1 MDFTDHVVVGVDG
14 SSTSIAAAV
23 WARDIAR
30 AGHWPLGIVHTQGLA
45 PDVREMLG
53 EGGTLMCVES
63 MLAPAL
69 VQASRTAAM
78 VVVASRGQGSPALP
92 IVDAAAEAVLQE
104 AAGPVVVLPS
114 TTWNTLE
121 RPLVLG
127 LDAERPSPASIRFA
141 VSVAGRTGARLKVIV
156 DDKGQGPDRARL
168 QTVQVLTR
176 VLGSDLPETFD
187 VEVSAHELT
196 DALVAKASEASLTVV
211 GSQDARRCVERERS
225 ENRLLLRLST
235 SPFAVVANTVEVDQ
249 ADRSATP

>member
-14 SSTSIAAAV
+14 SSTSIASAV

-30 AGHWPLGIVHTQGLA
+30 AGHWPLGIVYTQGMA
-45 PDVREMLG
+45 PDVREML
-53 EGGTLMCVES
+53 GGTLMCVES

-78 VVVASRGQGSPALP
+78 VVVASRGQGSPVLP

-196 DALVAKASEASLTVV
+196 DALLAKASEASLTVV
-211 GSQDARRCVERERS
+211 GSQHARRSTERERS

-235 SPFAVVANTVEVDQ
+235 SPVAVVANTVEVGQ
-249 ADRSATP
+249 ADGSATR

>member
-1 MDFTDHVVVGVDG
+1 MARKEQRLTQEEITMDFTDHVVVGVDG

-30 AGHWPLGIVHTQGLA
+30 AGHWPLGIVYTQGLA
-45 PDVREMLG
+45 PDLRELLG
-53 EGGTLMCVES
+53 ESGTLMCVES

-78 VVVASRGQGSPALP
+78 VVVASRGQGSPVLP

-141 VSVAGRTGARLKVIV
+141 VSVAGRTGFSAARLTRRVY
-156 DDKGQGPDRARL
+156 RL
-168 QTVQVLTR
+168 ETTSSASTVLQPPR
-176 VLGSDLPETFD
+176 HCPW
-187 VEVSAHELT
+187 
-196 DALVAKASEASLTVV
+196 
-211 GSQDARRCVERERS
+211 
-225 ENRLLLRLST
+225 
-235 SPFAVVANTVEVDQ
+235 
-249 ADRSATP
+249 

>member
-1 MDFTDHVVVGVDG
+1 M
-14 SSTSIAAAV
+14 
-23 WARDIAR
+23 
-30 AGHWPLGIVHTQGLA
+30 
-45 PDVREMLG
+45 
-53 EGGTLMCVES
+53 
-63 MLAPAL
+63 
-69 VQASRTAAM
+69 
-78 VVVASRGQGSPALP
+78 ASRGQGSTVLP

-104 AAGPVVVLPS
+104 AAGPVVVLPY
-114 TTWNTLE
+114 TTWNTLD

-196 DALVAKASEASLTVV
+196 DALLAKASEASLTVV
-211 GSQDARRCVERERS
+211 GSQHARRSTERERS

-235 SPFAVVANTVEVDQ
+235 SPVAVVANTVEAGQ
-249 ADRSATP
+249 ADGSATR